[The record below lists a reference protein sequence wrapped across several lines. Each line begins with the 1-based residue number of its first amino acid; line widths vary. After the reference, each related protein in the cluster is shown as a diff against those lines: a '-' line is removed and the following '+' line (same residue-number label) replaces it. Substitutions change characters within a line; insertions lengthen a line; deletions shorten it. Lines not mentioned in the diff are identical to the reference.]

1 MTSYLEPILLEQLL
15 LESLAEKIGLAHSE
29 VRSLSTPRPSKTRGK
44 GRTLT
49 GQTDFDLAPLGI
61 KDQEDFI

>member
-49 GQTDFDLAPLGI
+49 GRTDFDLVPLRI
-61 KDQEDFI
+61 KDQEDLV